1 MNVPHYVLCYIKL
14 IKTDFTGDQYE
25 YCVAMYDYEATAE
38 EELTF
43 EEGTVLRVLRKNV
56 HSVDDGWW
64 EGEMITEEGN
74 SVIGLFP
81 SLVIQECGPD
91 GEPLSTEV
99 HLCEEYFKSNL
110 NF

>member
-1 MNVPHYVLCYIKL
+1 
-14 IKTDFTGDQYE
+14 
-25 YCVAMYDYEATAE
+25 MYDYEATCD

-43 EEGTVLRVLRKNV
+43 EEGTVLRVLRKDV

-64 EGEMITEEGN
+64 EGEMITDEGK

-91 GEPLSTEV
+91 GEPLSGEV
-99 HLCEEYFKSNL
+99 QRTIIFTQIYLASLKIFKNL
-110 NF
+110 ILNRGKFHALNTN

>member
-1 MNVPHYVLCYIKL
+1 
-14 IKTDFTGDQYE
+14 
-25 YCVAMYDYEATAE
+25 MYDYEATAE

-43 EEGTVLRVLRKNV
+43 EEGTVLRVLRKDV

-64 EGEMITEEGN
+64 EGEMITDEGK

-91 GEPLSTEV
+91 GEPLSGEV
-99 HLCEEYFKSNL
+99 SQIMLVIQNSHLFLICI
-110 NF
+110 